1 MHTTIFSQL
10 HLLHLQLDSLSAV
23 SPCPELLGVG
33 LNSTYRQNCFN
44 LTLAMASVP
53 YSMLINFHLD
63 GYQASSSGVSEKI
76 FGKGQRK
83 VPSPF
88 FTGVSTFYAHAGL
101 ESHLVLFIGLMC
113 CGPRPVQRRVGSDLL
128 AKTCCQPCDPQH
140 TFAHPQ

>member
-1 MHTTIFSQL
+1 MHIKIHS
-10 HLLHLQLDSLSAV
+10 
-23 SPCPELLGVG
+23 
-33 LNSTYRQNCFN
+33 
-44 LTLAMASVP
+44 
-53 YSMLINFHLD
+53 D
-63 GYQASSSGVSEKI
+63 GYQASSNSDSEKI

-140 TFAHPQ
+140 TFAHPLSMMQLDHLVFLGHVSIIHNLSIFIPCSLNSHIVQS

>member
-1 MHTTIFSQL
+1 MH
-10 HLLHLQLDSLSAV
+10 
-23 SPCPELLGVG
+23 
-33 LNSTYRQNCFN
+33 
-44 LTLAMASVP
+44 
-53 YSMLINFHLD
+53 INFDKD
-63 GYQASSSGVSEKI
+63 GYQARSSGVSEKI

-88 FTGVSTFYAHAGL
+88 FTGVSTFYAQAGL

-140 TFAHPQ
+140 TFAPLQCMMQLDHLVFLGHVSIS